1 MEVARGPRACIFV
14 PGRAC
19 PVDLDEI
26 PLDVCRLCL
35 EAWRVH
41 VESAVVRPV
50 KRELEVSVEG
60 PGPSGADRTRL
71 LALGSP
77 SQPAPAPSLGLMS
90 LSELDKLFWEGKI
103 DVGEYLRRRKELV
116 NSLRR
121 EESPFSSLER
131 LLERLESASPEESLF
146 LLEKG
151 KVKAKYPEGSLLPEG
166 LEGSGDALKALQELF
181 SALGGRQLD
190 ARLEVGSKRI
200 WLLGRRGKT
209 LVLLVSSPGAGDLE
223 ERVKEARRVL
233 DQSDEWDGVLPLVYD
248 VVRGARALEKL

>member
-1 MEVARGPRACIFV
+1 MEAAKGRCACAFV

-35 EAWRVH
+35 EAWRLH

-60 PGPSGADRTRL
+60 SGPSGADRTKL

-121 EESPFSSLER
+121 EEPPFSSLER

-146 LLEKG
+146 LLERG

-166 LEGSGDALKALQELF
+166 LEGSDDALKALQELF

-190 ARLEVGSKRI
+190 ARLEVGSKRV

-209 LVLLVSSPGAGDLE
+209 LVLLVSSSGAGDLE

-233 DQSDEWDGVLPLVYD
+233 DQSDEWDGALPLVYD